1 MVLRQQILQDND
13 CYREG
18 KVLKPRGVMLHSTG
32 CNNPNLRRYVAPND
46 GLLGEPSM
54 SHWNQ
59 PGLDKCVHAFIGKA
73 ADGTIA
79 VYQTLPWTMRGWHC
93 GGYANN
99 THIGIEICEDDLKN
113 EAYFRA
119 VYQAAAE
126 LTAHLCR
133 MFQFDPMAPGVVICH
148 REGHE
153 MGWASGH
160 ADVLHWFPKYG
171 KTMDDFRADVARIM
185 EEQSMNEER
194 VREIVRDELARIEA
208 GRADLAASPWAA
220 QLLAEAKARGITDGS
235 RPQANATR
243 QEVALMVHAAT
254 KD

>member
-13 CYREG
+13 CYRAG
-18 KVLKPRGVMLHSTG
+18 KVIQPRGVMIHSTG
-32 CNNPNLRRYVAPND
+32 ANNPELRRYVAPND
-46 GLLGEPSM
+46 GVLGEPSM
-54 SHWNQ
+54 NHWNQ
-59 PGLDKCVHAFIGKA
+59 PGLEKCVHAFIGKA
-73 ADGTIA
+73 ADGSIA
-79 VYQTLPWTMRGWHC
+79 CYQTLPWTMRGWHC

-99 THIGIEICEDDLKN
+99 THIGIEICEDNLKN
-113 EAYFRA
+113 AAYFRE
-119 VYQAAAE
+119 VYRAAAE
-126 LTAHLCR
+126 LTAHLCLRFR
-133 MFQFDPMAPGVVICH
+133 MDPQILGTVICH
-148 REGHE
+148 REGYE

-185 EEQSMNEER
+185 EEQSMTEER
-194 VREIVRDELARIEA
+194 VRQIVRDELARIE
-208 GRADLAASPWAA
+208 GERADLGASPWAA